1 MHTFYLLLLRERDWE
16 RDERRHKWGHLR
28 FCLIL
33 LLLYLTLMCGI
44 TFTYTTRMKKKMGLH
59 DTVYHYAALLLIK
72 YVERRKINKKLSKFI
87 SISIFMRSCLCIAY
101 HHRQFDTD
109 TKTLWFFFFPFSSN
123 LATIKRVKI
132 QKYLFI
138 RKLTFVPREIYQLLW
153 GKTKIHLLKTGAQEE
168 EERETD
174 EFRVLNT
181 RTSKFII
188 EK

>member
-1 MHTFYLLLLRERDWE
+1 MRERRE
-16 RDERRHKWGHLR
+16 TTQMRSST
-28 FCLIL
+28 FL
-33 LLLYLTLMCGI
+33 LNIIITLSDTDVWHHI
-44 TFTYTTRMKKKMGLH
+44 HIYNENEKKMGLH